1 MQVSWRLTNSLENAT
16 VEQKARLLETR
27 VVENVDTI
35 EHLRQERAILVN
47 EHKGLQRRFKDAT
60 DVCRLCYLPHEDFWP
75 LFQVANDLRTKCTSL
90 STAHDNRRNELDMH
104 RLEIEELRKALE
116 DRASDLQRMEREK
129 EKASSEKDNVARTVA
144 GLEADLQRVKR
155 DAEAFGKDLQALRA
169 EKENLEARSKEE
181 IVKAERTKK
190 QAQAQIR
197 LLTEQLNAE
206 KDRASKAIGQME
218 SRVPVVWGISK
229 SLAMIADC
237 WYLDFPETKISYRN
251 WKSNTTRNARAW
263 LSKSII
269 LRLNLSENLSFVRI
283 WRIRSVTC

>member
-1 MQVSWRLTNSLENAT
+1 
-16 VEQKARLLETR
+16 
-27 VVENVDTI
+27 
-35 EHLRQERAILVN
+35 
-47 EHKGLQRRFKDAT
+47 
-60 DVCRLCYLPHEDFWP
+60 
-75 LFQVANDLRTKCTSL
+75 
-90 STAHDNRRNELDMH
+90 MH

-218 SRVPVVWGISK
+218 SRVPVV
-229 SLAMIADC
+229 
-237 WYLDFPETKISYRN
+237 
-251 WKSNTTRNARAW
+251 
-263 LSKSII
+263 
-269 LRLNLSENLSFVRI
+269 
-283 WRIRSVTC
+283 